1 MEKVKRNQYIIIG
14 LLIII
19 IYGGIRNNQMLNKK

>member
-14 LLIII
+14 LLLII

>member
-1 MEKVKRNQYIIIG
+1 MDKVKRNQYIIIG
-14 LLIII
+14 LLLII

>member
-1 MEKVKRNQYIIIG
+1 MKEEKRNQYIIIG
-14 LLIII
+14 LLLII